1 MKAPLGWKLFGV
13 VYDMDLIKL
22 NMYQRLRDFQVPVE
36 ILDEIFTDEG
46 DLEVLETNWKDL
58 ENNDMNGDEI
68 AAEVAKMIFEQ
79 LNIKPDQFTDEK
91 E

>member
-1 MKAPLGWKLFGV
+1 
-13 VYDMDLIKL
+13 MDLIKL

-46 DLEVLETNWKDL
+46 ELEVLETNWKDL
-58 ENNDMNGDEI
+58 ENNGMNGDEI
-68 AAEVAKMIFEQ
+68 AAEVAKMIFEK

>member
-1 MKAPLGWKLFGV
+1 LFGV

-22 NMYQRLRDFQVPVE
+22 NMYQRLRDFQVPVA

>member
-1 MKAPLGWKLFGV
+1 MFGV

-46 DLEVLETNWKDL
+46 DLEALETNWKDL

-68 AAEVAKMIFEQ
+68 AAEVAKMIFEK

>member
-1 MKAPLGWKLFGV
+1 MFGV

-22 NMYQRLRDFQVPVE
+22 NMYQRLRDFQVPIE
-36 ILDEIFTDEG
+36 ILDEIFNDEG

>member
-1 MKAPLGWKLFGV
+1 MFGV

-46 DLEVLETNWKDL
+46 DLKVLETNWKDL

>member
-1 MKAPLGWKLFGV
+1 
-13 VYDMDLIKL
+13 MDLIKL
-22 NMYQRLRDFQVPVE
+22 NMYQRLRDFQVPAE

-68 AAEVAKMIFEQ
+68 AAEVAKMIFEK

>member
-1 MKAPLGWKLFGV
+1 
-13 VYDMDLIKL
+13 
-22 NMYQRLRDFQVPVE
+22 MYQRLRDFQVPVE

-46 DLEVLETNWKDL
+46 DLEALETNWKDL

-68 AAEVAKMIFEQ
+68 AAEVAKMIFEK

>member
-1 MKAPLGWKLFGV
+1 
-13 VYDMDLIKL
+13 
-22 NMYQRLRDFQVPVE
+22 MYQRLRDFQVPIE
-36 ILDEIFTDEG
+36 ILDEIFNDEG

>member
-68 AAEVAKMIFEQ
+68 AAEVAKMIFEK

>member
-1 MKAPLGWKLFGV
+1 MFGV
-13 VYDMDLIKL
+13 VYDMALIKL

>member
-1 MKAPLGWKLFGV
+1 MFGV

-22 NMYQRLRDFQVPVE
+22 NMYQRLRDFQVPVA

-68 AAEVAKMIFEQ
+68 AAEVAKMIFEK

>member
-1 MKAPLGWKLFGV
+1 
-13 VYDMDLIKL
+13 
-22 NMYQRLRDFQVPVE
+22 MYQRLRDFQVPVE

-68 AAEVAKMIFEQ
+68 AAEVAKMIFEK

>member
-1 MKAPLGWKLFGV
+1 
-13 VYDMDLIKL
+13 MDLIKL
-22 NMYQRLRDFQVPVE
+22 NMYQRLRDFEVPAA
-36 ILDEIFTDEG
+36 ILDEIFADKG

>member
-1 MKAPLGWKLFGV
+1 MFGV

-22 NMYQRLRDFQVPVE
+22 NMYQRLRDFQVPAE

>member
-1 MKAPLGWKLFGV
+1 LFGV

-22 NMYQRLRDFQVPVE
+22 NMYQRLRDFQVPAE

-68 AAEVAKMIFEQ
+68 AAEVAKMIFEK

>member
-1 MKAPLGWKLFGV
+1 MFGV

-79 LNIKPDQFTDEK
+79 LNIKPYQFTDEK

>member
-1 MKAPLGWKLFGV
+1 M
-13 VYDMDLIKL
+13 DMIKL
-22 NMYQRLRDFQVPVE
+22 NMYQRLRDFQVPLD

-58 ENNDMNGDEI
+58 ENNGMSGDEI

-79 LNIKPDQFTDEK
+79 LNIKPDQFTDEN

>member
-1 MKAPLGWKLFGV
+1 MFGV

-79 LNIKPDQFTDEK
+79 LNIKSDQFTDEK

>member
-1 MKAPLGWKLFGV
+1 MFGV

-22 NMYQRLRDFQVPVE
+22 NMYQRLRDFQVPAE
-36 ILDEIFTDEG
+36 ILDEIFTNEG

>member
-1 MKAPLGWKLFGV
+1 MFGV

-79 LNIKPDQFTDEK
+79 LNIKPDQFTEEK

>member
-1 MKAPLGWKLFGV
+1 MFGV

-68 AAEVAKMIFEQ
+68 AAEVAKMISEQ

>member
-1 MKAPLGWKLFGV
+1 MFSV

-36 ILDEIFTDEG
+36 ILDEIFTDED

>member
-1 MKAPLGWKLFGV
+1 
-13 VYDMDLIKL
+13 
-22 NMYQRLRDFQVPVE
+22 MYQRLRDFQVPAE

-68 AAEVAKMIFEQ
+68 AAEVAKMIFEK

>member
-1 MKAPLGWKLFGV
+1 
-13 VYDMDLIKL
+13 MDLIKL
-22 NMYQRLRDFQVPVE
+22 NMYQRLRDFQVPIE
-36 ILDEIFTDEG
+36 ILDEIFNDEG

-58 ENNDMNGDEI
+58 ENNGMNGDEI

>member
-1 MKAPLGWKLFGV
+1 MFGV

>member
-1 MKAPLGWKLFGV
+1 MFGV

-22 NMYQRLRDFQVPVE
+22 NMYQRLRDFQVPVA

-68 AAEVAKMIFEQ
+68 AAEVAKIIFEQ
-79 LNIKPDQFTDEK
+79 LNIKHDQFTDEK

>member
-1 MKAPLGWKLFGV
+1 
-13 VYDMDLIKL
+13 MDLIKL
-22 NMYQRLRDFQVPVE
+22 NMYQRLRDFQVPAE

>member
-1 MKAPLGWKLFGV
+1 
-13 VYDMDLIKL
+13 MDLIKL

>member
-1 MKAPLGWKLFGV
+1 MFGV

-46 DLEVLETNWKDL
+46 DLEALETNWKDL

-68 AAEVAKMIFEQ
+68 AAEVAKIIFEQ

>member
-1 MKAPLGWKLFGV
+1 MFGV

-22 NMYQRLRDFQVPVE
+22 NMYQRLRDFQVPVA